1 MTTNVGNPVQDIAS
15 LLMGDAQQP
24 KVETPEVDQDQEETL
39 EVSDESQS
47 QDESLA
53 ESEETSEETPD
64 EDILDTIN
72 NLAEELDVPIEDMYA
87 LNIKLSKGSNLP
99 EGGKITLGELKTF
112 YEKNADIDNL
122 REQLTTRE
130 QELQSQ
136 AEKVSEVP
144 KVSNELMNARAQVL
158 ALEHA
163 YQNIDWN
170 GIRYNNPGE
179 YAALQA
185 DFRNRFDS
193 AKQQEAQAGQVFE
206 EHRKQNAEFQRD
218 KLFNAVP
225 ELKDEKVRVQIAQ
238 DVQAFA
244 SKYGFTSKEVGDI
257 EDHRLM
263 RMLIEAS
270 RTDKAKVTAQEKKVD
285 KTPTASKPSTSRPI
299 PGRNAALKR
308 LTEKAKASGNSKD
321 KVAAIEA
328 LII

>member
-1 MTTNVGNPVQDIAS
+1 
-15 LLMGDAQQP
+15 MGDAEQP
-24 KVETPEVDQDQEETL
+24 KVETPEADTDQDENL
-39 EVSDESQS
+39 EVSDESLS

-53 ESEETSEETPD
+53 EPEEETSEETQD

-87 LNIKLSKGSNLP
+87 LNFKLSKSENLP
-99 EGGKITLGELKTF
+99 EGGKITLGELKNF
-112 YEKNADIDNL
+112 YEKNVDIDNL
-122 REQLTTRE
+122 REQLVTRE
-130 QELQSQ
+130 QDLQSHY
-136 AEKVSEVP
+136 EIVSEAP
-144 KVSNELMNARAQVL
+144 KVSNELMQARSQVL

-163 YQNIDWN
+163 YNNIDWN
-170 GIRYNNPGE
+170 GIRHNNPGE

-193 AKQQEAQAGQVFE
+193 AKQQEAQAGEAFE
-206 EHRKQNAEFQRD
+206 THRKQNAEFQRD
-218 KLFNAVP
+218 RLYKALP
-225 ELKDEKVRVQIAQ
+225 ELNDEKVRIQIAH
-238 DVQAFA
+238 DVQSFA
-244 SKYGFTSKEVGDI
+244 SKYGITSKEIEGI
-257 EDHRLM
+257 EDHRIM

-270 RTDKAKVTAQEKKVD
+270 RTDKAKTTAKEKKVD
-285 KTPTASKPSTSRPI
+285 KTPTASKASATRPI